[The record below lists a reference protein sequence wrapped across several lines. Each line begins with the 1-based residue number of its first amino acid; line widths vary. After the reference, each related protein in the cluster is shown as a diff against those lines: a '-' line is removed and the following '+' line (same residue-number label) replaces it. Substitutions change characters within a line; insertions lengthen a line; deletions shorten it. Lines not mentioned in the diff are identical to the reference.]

1 MCTQR
6 ITNMRIITSREFRE
20 NQKSY
25 FDLAEKER
33 VIIHRGKNRKPI
45 LLSTINESEETD
57 IYFSDP
63 SVIASIK
70 QGIEDVK
77 QGKVTTIK
85 NLKEIWANI
94 L

>member
-1 MCTQR
+1 MCTQI

>member
-1 MCTQR
+1 
-6 ITNMRIITSREFRE
+6 MRIITSREFRE